1 MNGREAWAALH
12 CEQTTVAWGC
22 LDKVETHVEKGSG
35 VFQVFSESLGI
46 GFELGPAET

>member
-1 MNGREAWAALH
+1 MNERETWAALH

-22 LDKVETHVEKGSG
+22 LDKVEAHVDKESR